1 MQHSTQSAERMIAQT
16 REWVKTVVIGYQ
28 FCPFANKV
36 FEAQTIHYQVVTDHQ
51 LEACLQTLIAE
62 CQKLDNSN
70 RIETTLIIYPQGYT
84 DFEYFLELLALAEDL
99 LVAQGYEGIYQLASF
114 HPQYQFSDTD
124 MDDPAN
130 YTNRSPYPMLHLL
143 REASLELAI
152 SDYPD
157 ADMIPQRN
165 IERVRKLGEKHM
177 IEALAK
183 CYM

>member
-1 MQHSTQSAERMIAQT
+1 MQHSTLSPERIIAQT

-51 LEACLQTLIAE
+51 LEACLQALIVE

-70 RIETTLIIYPQGYT
+70 RIETTIIIYPQGYT

-124 MDDPAN
+124 IDDPAN

-143 REASLELAI
+143 RETSLEQAI
-152 SDYPD
+152 ADYPD
-157 ADMIPQRN
+157 AHNIPQRN
-165 IERVRKLGEKHM
+165 IENARKLGIKQLVK
-177 IEALAK
+177 ALAS
-183 CYM
+183 CL